1 MTDDAVSASAKGA
14 TFMVLLQIGSRAV
27 TFALNQILLR
37 FLSPQ
42 LLGVAVQLELYI
54 ISTLYFSR
62 ECLRIATQ
70 RRSDGGVQAAIN
82 LSYLAVAAGLPIG
95 ALLAQMYLS
104 TSHADV
110 PYLTTALRIN
120 ESTIMVELL
129 SEPGFVAVQQKML
142 YKTRAAAEASAVV
155 MKTLATAS
163 LVFWSRYRSIDLGV
177 LPFAAGELAYSS
189 TLTVVYLWQT
199 SSLARSTGF
208 SLSPRKMESSASL
221 YLQTGIK
228 WLLTEGDKLLVSAFA
243 TLEDQGMY
251 AVSANYGG
259 LIARMLFRPIED
271 SCRNLFANL
280 CATPNDQDQANKNK
294 KEKGEK
300 TANNIRRAADI
311 LHNVLRVYGIA
322 SLLAFAIGPTAAPL
336 LLQLVAGSRWTDSG
350 AGEVL
355 ATYCYCIPLLAING
369 VSEAFVS
376 ATASTKELQK
386 QSIWM
391 GAFSAGFALSAYIF
405 LRVLEM
411 GAKGLVLANCVNMA
425 LRIIFNLS
433 FATEFF
439 RRNDVEFKLLELLP
453 NVFAVGRPLPSDG
466 DDSDSKRIRS
476 NDGSPAPPPPAN
488 GASMSDLERKKQ
500 DAAARMAAVKA
511 KLAASKPNGSTASP
525 APPAMAA
532 ATPPTPPPAA
542 PAAAPPSND
551 VEARK
556 AEAARKI
563 AEMKAK
569 MAAKRGGGDQQP
581 GSTPTPPMSESQQR
595 VAEAKAR
602 AQQIAAQAR
611 DRSRTESP
619 AVPTPPPRQDTG
631 RTARGGLGIGLH
643 PSLMGDLNAPSTT
656 VGKGPRGPKF
666 STTKGNQQLEAPKIN
681 PYLADADNEEATR
694 FDDNIYDPSL
704 AVSKGGGRKT
714 KQLVF
719 NEKGKFMAQA
729 NALRQQARL
738 EEMKARIAAET
749 RKTEIEEASDRS
761 FLVPAPPEVE
771 WWDEGLVNSDGSEK
785 IDAEDSIITALVQHP
800 VILQAPQE
808 KFQPAPKPLMLTPIE
823 QKKLRRQRRMADM
836 KEEQA
841 KIRLGLVEPPP
852 PKVKKSNMMRVL
864 GEQAVKDPTAVEARV
879 NREIAQR
886 ATDHEKANKDRQL
899 SKEQRVEKLKTQQ
912 AADEGKGVKIAIFR
926 VDNLSSG
933 KHRYQIDINAKQNAL
948 TGMVVLHPEMNL
960 IIVEGGSHSI
970 NNYKKLLLNRVKWS
984 ENTLP
989 LSNNTSTPTTFAGN
1003 NDGTSKGASGESN
1016 KASQWL
1022 SPLNAD
1028 GSLKDLGENQCQL
1041 VWEGE
1046 EGQRMFKKWGS
1057 KACETDG
1064 EAKEVLRR
1072 QKMENMWTLAR
1083 SMGEQQQQQFF

>member
-1 MTDDAVSASAKGA
+1 
-14 TFMVLLQIGSRAV
+14 
-27 TFALNQILLR
+27 
-37 FLSPQ
+37 
-42 LLGVAVQLELYI
+42 
-54 ISTLYFSR
+54 
-62 ECLRIATQ
+62 
-70 RRSDGGVQAAIN
+70 
-82 LSYLAVAAGLPIG
+82 
-95 ALLAQMYLS
+95 
-104 TSHADV
+104 
-110 PYLTTALRIN
+110 
-120 ESTIMVELL
+120 
-129 SEPGFVAVQQKML
+129 
-142 YKTRAAAEASAVV
+142 
-155 MKTLATAS
+155 
-163 LVFWSRYRSIDLGV
+163 
-177 LPFAAGELAYSS
+177 
-189 TLTVVYLWQT
+189 
-199 SSLARSTGF
+199 
-208 SLSPRKMESSASL
+208 
-221 YLQTGIK
+221 
-228 WLLTEGDKLLVSAFA
+228 
-243 TLEDQGMY
+243 
-251 AVSANYGG
+251 
-259 LIARMLFRPIED
+259 
-271 SCRNLFANL
+271 
-280 CATPNDQDQANKNK
+280 
-294 KEKGEK
+294 
-300 TANNIRRAADI
+300 
-311 LHNVLRVYGIA
+311 
-322 SLLAFAIGPTAAPL
+322 
-336 LLQLVAGSRWTDSG
+336 
-350 AGEVL
+350 
-355 ATYCYCIPLLAING
+355 
-369 VSEAFVS
+369 
-376 ATASTKELQK
+376 
-386 QSIWM
+386 
-391 GAFSAGFALSAYIF
+391 
-405 LRVLEM
+405 
-411 GAKGLVLANCVNMA
+411 
-425 LRIIFNLS
+425 
-433 FATEFF
+433 
-439 RRNDVEFKLLELLP
+439 
-453 NVFAVGRPLPSDG
+453 
-466 DDSDSKRIRS
+466 
-476 NDGSPAPPPPAN
+476 
-488 GASMSDLERKKQ
+488 
-500 DAAARMAAVKA
+500 
-511 KLAASKPNGSTASP
+511 
-525 APPAMAA
+525 
-532 ATPPTPPPAA
+532 
-542 PAAAPPSND
+542 
-551 VEARK
+551 
-556 AEAARKI
+556 
-563 AEMKAK
+563 
-569 MAAKRGGGDQQP
+569 
-581 GSTPTPPMSESQQR
+581 
-595 VAEAKAR
+595 
-602 AQQIAAQAR
+602 QQIAAQAR

-631 RTARGGLGIGLH
+631 KTARGGLGIGLH
-643 PSLMGDLNAPSTT
+643 PSLMGDLNAPSTAA
-656 VGKGPRGPKF
+656 GKGPRGPKF

-771 WWDEGLVNSDGSEK
+771 WWDEGLVNPDGSEK

-899 SKEQRVEKLKTQQ
+899 TKEQRVEKLKTQQ

-948 TGMVVLHPEMNL
+948 TGMVVLHPDMNL

-970 NNYKKLLLNRVKWS
+970 SNYKKLLLNRVKWS

-989 LSNNTSTPTTFAGN
+989 LSNNTNTPTTFAGN

-1022 SPLNAD
+1022 NPLNAD

-1041 VWEGE
+1041 VWEGD

-1083 SMGEQQQQQFF
+1083 SMGEQQQSFF